1 MSAEDLACFLRRR
14 MGELRLRNSDVANR
28 AKIARQTWYRLL
40 NAEIEE
46 AKLSTLAR
54 LADALGLHVMS
65 LLKVYYHGRSL
76 GQASRVVSQKKY
88 ASGFVAD
95 LTYPDNSIVTV
106 NEVFTKTWEVVNL
119 GKEPWRGLFLQCV
132 DDRLE
137 VRVKPGYEAVSG
149 EYEQYGLLP
158 LAERIEIPETASG
171 QSVQISVVF
180 RAPPVSCTVVSHW
193 KTFNAAGE
201 IMFPNRRGL
210 HCQVK
215 VVSM

>member
-1 MSAEDLACFLRRR
+1 MSAEDLANFLRRR
-14 MGELRLRNSDVANR
+14 MGELRLNNSDIAVR

-65 LLKVYYHGRSL
+65 LLKVYYQGKPL
-76 GQASRVVSQKKY
+76 GYSSQILSQKKY

-95 LTYPDNSIVTV
+95 VTYPDNAIVSV

-119 GKEPWRGLFLQCV
+119 GRETWQGLFLQCV
-132 DDRLE
+132 DDWLE
-137 VRVKPGYEAVSG
+137 VKAKSGYEAVSG
-149 EYEQYGLLP
+149 EYGQYGLQP
-158 LAERIEIPETASG
+158 LTGRIVIPATASG
-171 QSVQISVVF
+171 QSVQLSATF
-180 RAPPVSCTVVSHW
+180 KAPPVSCTVVSHW
-193 KTFNAAGE
+193 KTFNSAGE
-201 IMFPNRRGL
+201 MLFPNRRGL

-215 VVSM
+215 VVSI

>member
-1 MSAEDLACFLRRR
+1 MSAEDLASFLRRR
-14 MGELRLRNSDVANR
+14 MGELRLNNSDVAVK

-46 AKLSTLAR
+46 ARLSTLAR

-65 LLKVYYHGRSL
+65 LLKVYYQGKAL
-76 GQASRVVSQKKY
+76 GYSSQVLSQKKY

-95 LTYPDNSIVTV
+95 VTYPDNSIVSV

-119 GKEPWRGLFLQCV
+119 GRETWRGLSLQCV
-132 DDRLE
+132 DDYLE
-137 VRVKPGYEAVSG
+137 VRVKSGYEAASG
-149 EYEQYGLLP
+149 EYEQYGLQP
-158 LAERIEIPETASG
+158 LVNRIAIPETASG
-171 QSVQISVVF
+171 QSVQISVTF

-201 IMFPNRRGL
+201 MLFPNRRGL